1 MMYESPI
8 KLNEIGTH
16 ISERITKAKDEY
28 IFAQVNMAVD
38 VDKEELIK
46 ALSYD
51 RNQYQKGYA
60 DGCADA
66 KAERKIGRWVRCD
79 TDGFRNMCKCSEC
92 GARIDIQEEFRS
104 FFCYHCGADM
114 REGEQNDS

>member
-1 MMYESPI
+1 MYESPI
-8 KLNEIGTH
+8 KLNEIGAH
-16 ISERITKAKDEY
+16 ISEEIAKATDEY

-60 DGCADA
+60 DGYADA
-66 KAERKIGRWVRCD
+66 KAERKPGKWILADAYAGKRYR
-79 TDGFRNMCKCSEC
+79 CSEC
-92 GARIDIQEEFRS
+92 LAFALKTDDGQENLS
-104 FFCYHCGADM
+104 DYCPCCGAYM
-114 REGEQNDS
+114 KGESND